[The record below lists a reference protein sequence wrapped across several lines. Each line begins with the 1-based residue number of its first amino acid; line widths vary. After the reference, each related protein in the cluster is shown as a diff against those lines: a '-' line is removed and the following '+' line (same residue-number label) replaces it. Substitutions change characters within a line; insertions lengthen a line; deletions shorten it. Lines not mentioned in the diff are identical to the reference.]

1 MITLKVL
8 RESLLAGAG
17 SVAALHPVV
26 LIPGDGGSQIEARLN
41 KTTGHWWC
49 SKTSDWYDL
58 WLNINQMLQPEVMCW
73 SDNVALQYD
82 PLTHST
88 SDAPGVETRIPGFGN
103 SSLSVEWIDKSMRS
117 FSTYFAAIVE
127 KILPQVCSNDS

>member
-1 MITLKVL
+1 ML
-8 RESLLAGAG
+8 RESLLAGDG

-73 SDNVALQYD
+73 ADNVALQYD
-82 PLTHST
+82 PLTHTTRSLT
-88 SDAPGVETRIPGFGN
+88 SMIFLTSQP
-103 SSLSVEWIDKSMRS
+103 
-117 FSTYFAAIVE
+117 
-127 KILPQVCSNDS
+127 